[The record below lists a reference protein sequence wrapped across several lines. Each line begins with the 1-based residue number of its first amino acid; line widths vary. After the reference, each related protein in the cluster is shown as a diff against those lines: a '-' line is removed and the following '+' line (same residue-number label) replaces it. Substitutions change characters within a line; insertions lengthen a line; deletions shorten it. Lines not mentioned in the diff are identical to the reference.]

1 VVDAAPSTFPV
12 LQPELTAIHP
22 KEETMEHNNQP
33 TDSAPTPKPAAKLV
47 RWILAGG
54 AMLLIGFTIYS
65 AVMRKFGSG

>member
-1 VVDAAPSTFPV
+1 
-12 LQPELTAIHP
+12 
-22 KEETMEHNNQP
+22 MEHNNQP